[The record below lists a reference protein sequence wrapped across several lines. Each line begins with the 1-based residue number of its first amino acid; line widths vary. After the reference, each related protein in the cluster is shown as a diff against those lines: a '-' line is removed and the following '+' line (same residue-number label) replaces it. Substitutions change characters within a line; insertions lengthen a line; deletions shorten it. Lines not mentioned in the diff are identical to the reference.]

1 MVFLIVPLRPS
12 APGGGRTG
20 SLPRQSFERLCRGLW
35 AVQRNG
41 KKRESLG
48 KEDSL
53 RKEEK
58 GQVIEELKE
67 RFSEAKAVI
76 LTDYKGMT
84 VAELS
89 ELRKLLRGGGV
100 DYRVVKNTL
109 ARVASLDTPLS
120 VAKDAFKGPVA
131 VAIGYKDPVMT
142 AKKVLEFSKKNEKLK
157 LSGGVIEG
165 KLYTALEVKAIAA
178 LPPREALLSMLAGAF
193 QAPTSKL
200 AAALSATVSSFA
212 YALTAL
218 KTKREA

>member
-1 MVFLIVPLRPS
+1 MSRSARLR
-12 APGGGRTG
+12 RTD
-20 SLPRQSFERLCRGLW
+20 SLPRQSFERLCHGLR
-35 AVQRNG
+35 AIQRSG
-41 KKRESLG
+41 EERESLG

-58 GQVIEELKE
+58 GQVIEELREK
-67 RFSEAKAVI
+67 FSEAKALI

-84 VAELS
+84 VAELAD
-89 ELRKLLRGGGV
+89 LRRLLRGGGV

-109 ARVASLDTPLS
+109 ARVASQDTPIS

-142 AKKVLEFSKKNEKLK
+142 AKKVIEFSKKNEKLK

-165 KLYTALEVKAIAA
+165 KLYTANEVKAIAE
-178 LPPREALLSMLAGAF
+178 LPAREVLLSMLAGAF
-193 QAPTSKL
+193 QAPLSKM

-212 YALTAL
+212 YAMSAL
-218 KTKREA
+218 KDKRGN

>member
-1 MVFLIVPLRPS
+1 VQSLIVPDGHR
-12 APGGGRTG
+12 G
-20 SLPRQSFERLCRGLW
+20 SLPRQSFECLYCGLW

-41 KKRESLG
+41 RKRGSLG

-53 RKEEK
+53 KKEEK

-89 ELRKLLRGGGV
+89 ELRRLLRGGGV

-109 ARVASLDTPLS
+109 ARIASQDTPIS
-120 VAKDAFKGPVA
+120 VAKGAFKGPVA

-142 AKKVLEFSKKNEKLK
+142 AKKVIEFSKKNEKLK

-165 KLYTALEVKAIAA
+165 KLYTAHEVKAIAA
-178 LPPREALLSMLAGAF
+178 LPPREVLLSMLAGAF
-193 QAPTSKL
+193 QAPASKL

-212 YALTAL
+212 YALSAL

>member
-1 MVFLIVPLRPS
+1 MPVSIAETDTKL
-12 APGGGRTG
+12 G
-20 SLPRQSFERLCRGLW
+20 
-35 AVQRNG
+35 
-41 KKRESLG
+41 SLG

-67 RFSEAKAVI
+67 KFSEAKAVI

-89 ELRKLLRGGGV
+89 DLRRLLRGGGI

-109 ARVASLDTPLS
+109 ARVASQDTPIS
-120 VAKDAFKGPVA
+120 AAKDAFKGPVGIA
-131 VAIGYKDPVMT
+131 LGYQDPVMT
-142 AKKVLEFSKKNEKLK
+142 AKKVLEFSRKNEKLK

-165 KLYTALEVKAIAA
+165 KLYTANEVKTIAD

-193 QAPTSKL
+193 QAPLSKM

-212 YALTAL
+212 YAMSAL
-218 KTKREA
+218 KTKQESVSE